1 VLRSGPIALDD
12 RLRIVTVGGREVELT
27 GREFAVLECLL
38 RHKGQVLS
46 REQLLDHAW
55 PLAAAVTLNSV
66 DAYVHY
72 LRSKLGDAGR
82 LIKTVRGIGY
92 RMADR

>member
-1 VLRSGPIALDD
+1 
-12 RLRIVTVGGREVELT
+12 
-27 GREFAVLECLL
+27 LECLL

-72 LRSKLGDAGR
+72 LRVKLGESGR
-82 LIKTVRGIGY
+82 LIRTVRGIGY
-92 RMADR
+92 RLSDR